1 MREFTDRGVT
11 LRWSEAINADGL
23 SRVLVE
29 AGPAVSSHD
38 TVRLICSENGGPE
51 RAIRGWPVLRDPQTG
66 FQQFAAILPS
76 VIQEK
81 SLSWRP
87 VLTSGGR
94 EYDPG
99 PEEAPEAAP
108 PPTPA
113 KPSAQSPVLE
123 HVAKFVVPFT
133 GNFSP
138 SGETPDGIWLHFAIK
153 EGGTVEGPHLKGTI
167 EPIGGDWMRVRSDG
181 VGLLHAKAL
190 IKPSMGNAPILFE
203 DTGVC
208 DFGPDG
214 YAALAKGNLPASAP
228 VRLAPR
234 YLTSNPHY
242 SWMNRVQGFGIG
254 EASLSDITLRFDV
267 YSAKG
272 TSDA

>member
-11 LRWSEAINADGL
+11 LRWSETISAAGDKRALI
-23 SRVLVE
+23 E
-29 AGPAVSSHD
+29 AGPSVSPHD
-38 TVRLICSENGGPE
+38 TVRLICSQAGGPE
-51 RAIRGWPVLRDPQTG
+51 RAIRGWPLHRDPKTG
-66 FQQFAAILPS
+66 LQHFAATLPS
-76 VIQEK
+76 VMQGK
-81 SLSWRP
+81 SLNWRP

-99 PEEAPEAAP
+99 PDTAPSAAP
-108 PPTPA
+108 AQQPKPA
-113 KPSAQSPVLE
+113 QQSPVLE
-123 HVAKFVVPFT
+123 HIAKFTVPFT
-133 GNFSP
+133 GDFHI

-153 EGGTVEGPHLKGTI
+153 EGGTVEGPHLKGVI
-167 EPIGGDWMRVRSDG
+167 EPVGGDWMRVRPDG
-181 VGLLHAKAL
+181 VGLLHARAL
-190 IKPSMGNAPILFE
+190 IKPTEGGAPILFE

-208 DFGPDG
+208 EFGPDG
-214 YAALAKGNLPASAP
+214 YAAVLKGNLPATAP

-234 YLTSNPHY
+234 YLTSNPNY

-272 TSDA
+272 TSDG

>member
-1 MREFTDRGVT
+1 MREFSDRGVT

-29 AGPAVSSHD
+29 AGPSVSSHD
-38 TVRLICSENGGPE
+38 TLRLICSEDGGPE
-51 RAIRGWPVLRDPQTG
+51 RAIRGWPLLRDPQTG
-66 FQQFAAILPS
+66 FQQFAAVLPS
-76 VIQEK
+76 VKQEK
-81 SLSWRP
+81 TLSWRP

-99 PEEAPEAAP
+99 PEKAVQPAAPE
-108 PPTPA
+108 PTKTA
-113 KPSAQSPVLE
+113 VTSPVLE
-123 HVAKFVVPFT
+123 HVAKFVVPFDSS
-133 GNFSP
+133 FHP

-153 EGGTVEGPHLKGTI
+153 EGGTVEGPHLKGVI
-167 EPIGGDWMRVRSDG
+167 EPIGGDWMRVRPDG

-190 IKPSMGNAPILFE
+190 IRPSIGQAPILFE

-214 YAALAKGNLPASAP
+214 YAALSKGNLPASAP

-234 YLTSNPHY
+234 YLTSNPHF

-272 TSDA
+272 ISDA

>member
-11 LRWSEAINADGL
+11 LRWSEAINANGL
-23 SRVLVE
+23 NRVLIE

-51 RAIRGWPVLRDPQTG
+51 RAIRGWPLSRDAQTG
-66 FQQFAAILPS
+66 FQQFAAILPT
-76 VIQEK
+76 VKQEK

-87 VLTSGGR
+87 VLTSAGR
-94 EYDPG
+94 EFDPG
-99 PEEAPEAAP
+99 FENAPEAAP
-108 PPTPA
+108 PEPK
-113 KPSAQSPVLE
+113 KPSAQSLGLE
-123 HVAKFVVPFT
+123 HVAKFTVPFES
-133 GNFSP
+133 NFHP
-138 SGETPDGIWLHFAIK
+138 SGETPDGVWLHFTIK
-153 EGGTVEGPHLKGTI
+153 EGGVVEGPNLKGTI
-167 EPIGGDWMRVRSDG
+167 EPVGGDWMRVRPDG
-181 VGLLHAKAL
+181 VGLLHARAL
-190 IKPSMGNAPILFE
+190 INPATGGAPIFFE

-214 YAALAKGNLPASAP
+214 YAALSKGNLPTSAP

-234 YLTSNPHY
+234 YLTSNPNFT
-242 SWMNRVQGFGIG
+242 WMNRVQGFGIG
-254 EASLSDITLRFDV
+254 EASLLDITLHFDV